1 MQDDFNAETFWKD
14 FASYKK
20 DFVPEDFSIGKV
32 HVFDSIDST
41 NSELLRRLENARDV
55 NDLSKTLVSA
65 SSQSAGRGRVGR
77 KFYSPDKTGIYF
89 SFVHIPGTKDFNP
102 AAITASASVA
112 VSRAIEKVFG
122 VETKIKWVNDVYVGE
137 KKVSGILAEGFSG
150 QSGFVQ
156 AVVIGIGINIV
167 MESSDADIGKAGGII
182 SADALEYSPS
192 TYRSKLLAA
201 CMKELFFILDTNQD
215 FIDEYREKSFLKNKI
230 VKVSPLAGNESG
242 SYEAKVLD
250 ITDSA
255 CLLVQMADGTKKE
268 LSSGEVTLHQL

>member
-1 MQDDFNAETFWKD
+1 MQDDFNEEIFWED
-14 FASYKK
+14 FVSYKK
-20 DFVPEDFSIGKV
+20 DFVPEDFSIDKV

-167 MESSDADIGKAGGII
+167 MESCDADIGKAGGII

>member
-1 MQDDFNAETFWKD
+1 MQDDFSTETFWKD
-14 FASYKK
+14 FTSYKE
-20 DFVPEDFSIGKV
+20 DFVPEDFSIDKV
-32 HVFDSIDST
+32 HIFDSIDST

-167 MESSDADIGKAGGII
+167 MGSCDADIGKAGGII

-215 FIDEYREKSFLKNKI
+215 FIAEYREKSFLKNKI

>member
-1 MQDDFNAETFWKD
+1 MQDDFSAETFWKD
-14 FASYKK
+14 FTSYKE
-20 DFVPEDFSIGKV
+20 DFIPEDFSIDKV

-150 QSGFVQ
+150 QSGLVQ

-167 MESSDADIGKAGGII
+167 MESCDADIGKAGGII